1 MLQCV
6 QGFNAPLA
14 LASLLTLSEGVGVMS
29 SSVSWPEVRIA
40 SEEHRHELV
49 LSGPEILKRVE
60 ATGLDDLIFSL
71 KQLNFLEIS
80 RSGIST
86 LPDDIQNLSD
96 LTKLSLQHNALTQI
110 PAGLGNVHH
119 LRFLDL
125 SFNSISNLPE
135 NLFNN
140 LSQLESLTLD
150 SNELQSLP
158 SLKGLVGLHV
168 LSVSSNKLAV
178 LPETLSECSK
188 LMSVDFSRNALTSL
202 PTDLNKLT
210 NLHRLNVCDNNL
222 TEIPSTLGECRKL
235 RECLLERNPLKDN
248 RLKKMASDPRSS
260 LALIAY
266 LGKKGKSTSAKGT
279 RSVSRTPRRDLKPQD
294 LKPNHLSLIELDT
307 GMNHDAYTI
316 RVIDPESVRASL
328 RPRIFA
334 CTVAGVIFRDETVLK
349 DFLRFQVKLH
359 NDLGQQR
366 RVATLCTHD
375 EAFVRLP
382 LTYSINPVDSI
393 SIHAL
398 NMGKPKTARDLLLR
412 LQLEA
417 ESERKR
423 RKLTQFSSLQRY
435 LELISPSLGPG
446 KDSIAAAH
454 SVLPPLPVT
463 VDSAHTT
470 LSLHPITSCHET
482 RLTLNTSTVL
492 LEVAGTDA
500 EVCKRILR
508 ALIGWLIKYASSAS
522 PDNGGAEDQSES
534 KAEATTAQ
542 SRLILRPFRVVNAI
556 TGDRLAQYPTAADVA
571 NEQFLADM

>member
-1 MLQCV
+1 M
-6 QGFNAPLA
+6 FPLA
-14 LASLLTLSEGVGVMS
+14 
-29 SSVSWPEVRIA
+29 WPEVRIA
-40 SEEHRHELV
+40 NEEHRHELV
-49 LSGPEILKRVE
+49 LSGPKILKRVE
-60 ATGLDDLIFSL
+60 ADGLDNLIFSL

-80 RSGIST
+80 RSGVST
-86 LPDDIQNLSD
+86 LPEDIQNLSD
-96 LTKLSLQHNALTQI
+96 LTKLSLQHNVLTQI
-110 PAGLGNVHH
+110 PVGLGNVYN

-125 SFNSISNLPE
+125 SFNNISNLPE
-135 NLFNN
+135 NLFDKLNH
-140 LSQLESLTLD
+140 LESLALD

-158 SLKGLVGLHV
+158 PLKGLVELHV
-168 LSVSSNKLAV
+168 LSVSSNKLSV
-178 LPETLSECSK
+178 IPETLSGCSK
-188 LMSVDFSRNALTSL
+188 LMNIDFSRNVLTSL

-210 NLHRLNVCDNNL
+210 NLHRLNVCDNKL

-266 LGKKGKSTSAKGT
+266 LGKKGKTTSARGT
-279 RSVSRTPRRDLKPQD
+279 ARSVSRQPRSDLKQQD
-294 LKPNHLSLIELDT
+294 LKPSHLSFIELDT
-307 GMNHDAYTI
+307 ETNHDAYTI
-316 RVIDPESVRASL
+316 RVIDPKSVRDSL

-366 RVATLCTHD
+366 RVATFCTHD
-375 EAFVRLP
+375 EAFVHLP

-454 SVLPPLPVT
+454 SDLPPLPVT

-470 LSLHPITSCHET
+470 LSLHPITSCHQT
-482 RLTLNTSTVL
+482 RLTLNTSTIL

-500 EVCKRILR
+500 EVCKCIIR
-508 ALIGWLIKYASSAS
+508 ALIGWLIKFASSAS
-522 PDNGGAEDQSES
+522 PDSGATDNQGEPQPD
-534 KAEATTAQ
+534 ARTVQ
-542 SRLILRPFRVVNAI
+542 SRLILKPFRVVNAV
-556 TGDRLAQYPTAADVA
+556 TGNRLAQYPTAADVA
-571 NEQFLADM
+571 SDQFLADL

>member
-1 MLQCV
+1 
-6 QGFNAPLA
+6 
-14 LASLLTLSEGVGVMS
+14 
-29 SSVSWPEVRIA
+29 
-40 SEEHRHELV
+40 LV

-60 ATGLDDLIFSL
+60 ATGLDNLIFSL

-125 SFNSISNLPE
+125 SFNCISHLPE

-140 LSQLESLTLD
+140 LSHLESLTLD

-168 LSVSSNKLAV
+168 LSVSSNKLTIPAGLGNV
-178 LPETLSECSK
+178 HHLRFLDLSFNCISHLPENLFNNLSHLESLTLDSNELQSLPSLKGLVGLHVLSVSSNKLTILPETLSECSK

-210 NLHRLNVCDNNL
+210 NLHRLN
-222 TEIPSTLGECRKL
+222 
-235 RECLLERNPLKDN
+235 
-248 RLKKMASDPRSS
+248 
-260 LALIAY
+260 
-266 LGKKGKSTSAKGT
+266 
-279 RSVSRTPRRDLKPQD
+279 
-294 LKPNHLSLIELDT
+294 
-307 GMNHDAYTI
+307 AYTI

-375 EAFVRLP
+375 EAFVHLP

-393 SIHAL
+393 SDKVL
-398 NMGKPKTARDLLLR
+398 VKR
-412 LQLEA
+412 LVTLVTFFPIILSSTFEGDIG
-417 ESERKR
+417 
-423 RKLTQFSSLQRY
+423 LSLQN
-435 LELISPSLGPG
+435 IVS
-446 KDSIAAAH
+446 
-454 SVLPPLPVT
+454 
-463 VDSAHTT
+463 
-470 LSLHPITSCHET
+470 
-482 RLTLNTSTVL
+482 
-492 LEVAGTDA
+492 
-500 EVCKRILR
+500 
-508 ALIGWLIKYASSAS
+508 
-522 PDNGGAEDQSES
+522 
-534 KAEATTAQ
+534 
-542 SRLILRPFRVVNAI
+542 
-556 TGDRLAQYPTAADVA
+556 
-571 NEQFLADM
+571 